1 MKNRFLKYISCRFIE
16 PYDGLQGRLTNQ
28 LIYSQLKNRLVMMT
42 QKPSTTMA
50 KWKYSGVLPLL
61 LMAMLILS
69 FREKEN
75 TRMPD
80 SNESRI
86 RAIDDNTEKPLF
98 PGCEKVNEMEKANC
112 SHQKLNEYVANNL
125 KYPEELKSKKIEGK
139 VYVKFVVTNN
149 GFVASTRIQKS
160 LHPAADQAALDVVN
174 GMNEKVGKWT
184 PGTKEG
190 RPVTMDMVLP
200 ISFVLETSPK

>member
-1 MKNRFLKYISCRFIE
+1 
-16 PYDGLQGRLTNQ
+16 
-28 LIYSQLKNRLVMMT
+28 MMA
-42 QKPSTTMA
+42 QRPSSMGE
-50 KWKYSGVLPLL
+50 KWKLFGVIPVL
-61 LMAMLILS
+61 LMAMLIFS

-75 TRMPD
+75 TRRPD
-80 SNESRI
+80 GNESAFRV
-86 RAIDDNTEKPLF
+86 IDDNTEKPLF
-98 PGCEKVNEMEKANC
+98 PGCEKVNEMEKADC
-112 SHQKLNEYVANNL
+112 SHKKLNEYVANNL

-139 VYVKFVVTNN
+139 VHVKFVVTNN